1 MGFFSVDGKFYRFLS
16 RFLDMLKLNFLWFIC
31 SIPIVT
37 FGPAT
42 IAAFSV
48 TMEMI
53 DDTEGYVG
61 KKFFKTFKANMKNG
75 IPLGLLF
82 LLGVYALW
90 LDFQIM
96 MLGEHIYI
104 FVPAFC
110 VGVFAVL
117 TGFMW
122 AFALEVRYENTL
134 IKTIKNS
141 YDISVRYFVRFLLL
155 IFVIAIEV
163 VVFIFSP
170 VTLLFGILVG
180 PACIMLTISGFA
192 VPFFREI
199 EKEDG
204 AVIRPE
210 KKDDDAQGEDAETKK
225 IPQKSGGIAQR
236 AHMNTKNK

>member
-1 MGFFSVDGKFYRFLS
+1 MDFFSVDGKFYRFLS
-16 RFLDMLKLNFLWFIC
+16 RLFDMLKLNFLWFIC
-31 SIPIVT
+31 SVPIVT

-53 DDTEGYVG
+53 DDTEGYVS
-61 KKFFKTFKANMKNG
+61 KKFFKTFKSNLKNG

-82 LLGVYALW
+82 LLGIYALW
-90 LDFQIM
+90 IEFQLM
-96 MLGEHIYI
+96 MLGEHIFM
-104 FVPAFC
+104 FVLVFC
-110 VGVFAVL
+110 IGVFSIL

-134 IKTIKNS
+134 IKTLKNS

-155 IFVIAIEV
+155 VIVIAIEV
-163 VVFIFSP
+163 VVFIFSY
-170 VTLLFGILVG
+170 VTMFFGILIG

>member
-1 MGFFSVDGKFYRFLS
+1 
-16 RFLDMLKLNFLWFIC
+16 MLKLNFLWFIC
-31 SIPIVT
+31 SVPVVT

-53 DDTEGYVG
+53 DETEGYVA
-61 KKFFKTFKANMKNG
+61 KKFFKTFKANLKNG

-82 LLGVYALW
+82 LFCLYALW
-90 LDFQIM
+90 LDFQLM
-96 MLGEHIYI
+96 MLGENVFM
-104 FVPAFC
+104 FVLVFC
-110 VGVFAVL
+110 VGVFTML

-122 AFALEVRYENTL
+122 SFALEVRYENTL
-134 IKTIKNS
+134 IKTLKNS

-155 IFVIAIEV
+155 IFVIAVEV
-163 VVFIFSP
+163 VVFIFTP
-170 VTLLFGILVG
+170 VTLFFGILLG

-210 KKDDDAQGEDAETKK
+210 KKDDEDPSEKTEMKK
-225 IPQKSGGIAQR
+225 LPEKSRGIAQR
-236 AHMNTKNK
+236 AHMNTKNKG